1 MLQGTI
7 KQITQRTSS
16 FSQELTNSK
25 IGIYLKS
32 YVCVVLGD
40 QMSIVSSARK
50 GNLST
55 RSGATNKSSRR
66 SVRFQLN
73 YNLKSVLTDFEN
85 EKKQQSYKELVCNI
99 RDAGLEIR
107 VSCPLFFYFR
117 ILNKQ
122 QTIIQLFNEFKIIFQ
137 L

>member
-1 MLQGTI
+1 MAIMVTLI
-7 KQITQRTSS
+7 KIITNAAGYNQTNYSKNK
-16 FSQELTNSK
+16 FIFLELTHSK
-25 IGIYLKS
+25 IEIYLKS

-107 VSCPLFFYFR
+107 VSCPLFF
-117 ILNKQ
+117 IL
-122 QTIIQLFNEFKIIFQ
+122 EY
-137 L
+137 